1 MLIINHYKSIG
12 LSILFLETI
21 YIIDNR
27 ELKYQIQENNKIHI
41 DNVLEVLEQDP
52 NLYICG
58 DCERLGDYLDIC
70 GDCERLGDYLW
81 DLIDKVG
88 SVKLGIIIALES
100 YLDK

>member
-1 MLIINHYKSIG
+1 M
-12 LSILFLETI
+12 
-21 YIIDNR
+21 DNR

-52 NLYICG
+52 N
-58 DCERLGDYLDIC
+58 LDIC

>member
-1 MLIINHYKSIG
+1 LLIINHYKSIG

-21 YIIDNR
+21 YIMDNR

-52 NLYICG
+52 NL
-58 DCERLGDYLDIC
+58 DIC

-88 SVKLGIIIALES
+88 SVKLGIIRALEL

>member
-52 NLYICG
+52 NL
-58 DCERLGDYLDIC
+58 DIC

>member
-1 MLIINHYKSIG
+1 LLIINHYKSIG

-52 NLYICG
+52 NL
-58 DCERLGDYLDIC
+58 DIC

-88 SVKLGIIIALES
+88 SVKLGIIIALELS
-100 YLDK
+100 LSIWFCKP

>member
-1 MLIINHYKSIG
+1 LLIINHYKSIG

-58 DCERLGDYLDIC
+58 DCERLGDYL
-70 GDCERLGDYLW
+70 W

-88 SVKLGIIIALES
+88 SVKLGIIIALELS
-100 YLDK
+100 FSIWFCKP